1 MKNIFK
7 TTIFAFLLISL
18 GGCTND
24 IDPVVSLNG
33 LNFRDVSPATPP
45 LVLEKENALEIF
57 NKTEWDKADYGVLT
71 ANPGL
76 SYVIIVSD
84 HDADPN
90 FLNAVDYNGVGLAI
104 LPERSCTLKVGEF
117 NDLINKLPTFNCG
130 PMNIDI
136 RVKST
141 LGTST
146 NAVVQYSNPITVAV
160 TGYSTTKKILA
171 FATASQP
178 LLNAPKIL
186 SSNFDKLNDFE
197 GYMYLEAGDYKFYQ
211 PDACGSFDAPTIYG
225 GAAGAL
231 IEGSISASINV
242 SVAGH
247 YLVSAN
253 LTSGVLTYSL
263 KLYRAIGIFG
273 TAVRSFGTTNPSP
286 LEYSAITKKWSII
299 IDLFKGRDFKFKTN
313 DWVGSVTTATPPGLP
328 GSGVNPISTLGETTI
343 SNVLLDVPATGSTGD
358 IRVNGTSDGSKQS
371 YTVTVDLSNP
381 RNYTYTLTPN

>member
-211 PDACGSFDAPTIYG
+211 PDACGSFDSPVVYG
-225 GAAGAL
+225 GSAGVL
-231 IEGSISASINV
+231 TPGTSASAINV
-242 SVAGH
+242 PTAGH
-247 YLVSAN
+247 YLVKAN
-253 LTSGVLTYSL
+253 LTSGTLTYSVQVF
-263 KLYRAIGIFG
+263 RAIGLFG
-273 TAVRSFGTTNPSP
+273 TAIRTTGTANPTPMSYNP
-286 LEYSAITKKWSII
+286 VTKKWEITV
-299 IDLFKGRDFKFKTN
+299 DVFKGKTFRFKSN
-313 DWVGSVTTATPPGLP
+313 NWVGNVTSATPPGLP
-328 GSGVNPISTLGETTI
+328 GNGGPAISTLGAGNGVNDLVE
-343 SNVLLDVPATGSTGD
+343 VTGSAGD
-358 IRVNGTSDGSKQS
+358 ITVPGTADGTKQS
-371 YTVTVDLSNP
+371 YTVTVDLNSP
-381 RNYTYTLTPN
+381 RNYTYTLKINN